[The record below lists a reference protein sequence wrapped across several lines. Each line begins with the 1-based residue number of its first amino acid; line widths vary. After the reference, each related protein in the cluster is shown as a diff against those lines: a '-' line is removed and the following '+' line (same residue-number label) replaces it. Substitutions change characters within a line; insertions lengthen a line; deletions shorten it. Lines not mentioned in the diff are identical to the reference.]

1 MNNPAQVMQMVQQL
15 KSNPMAMRARRFRL
29 PQNLQD
35 PNDILNYL
43 VQSGQ
48 VSQQQINSAYQM
60 AQNFRR

>member
-15 KSNPMAMRARRFRL
+15 KSNPTAMLARRFRL

>member
-15 KSNPMAMRARRFRL
+15 KSNPMALLARRFRL

-48 VSQQQINSAYQM
+48 VSQQQINSAYQA
-60 AQNFRR
+60 AQRFR

>member
-1 MNNPAQVMQMVQQL
+1 MQMVQQL
-15 KSNPMAMRARRFRL
+15 KSNPMAMLARRFKL

>member
-15 KSNPMAMRARRFRL
+15 KSNPMAMLARRFRL

>member
-1 MNNPAQVMQMVQQL
+1 MNNPVQVMQMVQQL
-15 KSNPMAMRARRFRL
+15 KSNPMAMLSRRFKL

-48 VSQQQINSAYQM
+48 VSQQQINSAYQA
-60 AQNFRR
+60 AQRFR

>member
-1 MNNPAQVMQMVQQL
+1 MNNLVQMVQQL
-15 KSNPMAMRARRFRL
+15 KSNPMAMLSRRFKL

>member
-1 MNNPAQVMQMVQQL
+1 MNNLAQVMQMVQQL
-15 KSNPMAMRARRFRL
+15 KSNPMAMLARRFRL

-48 VSQQQINSAYQM
+48 VSQQQINSAYQA
-60 AQNFRR
+60 AQRFR

>member
-1 MNNPAQVMQMVQQL
+1 MNNLLQMVQQL
-15 KSNPMAMRARRFRL
+15 KSNPMAMLARRFRL
-29 PQNLQD
+29 PQNIQD